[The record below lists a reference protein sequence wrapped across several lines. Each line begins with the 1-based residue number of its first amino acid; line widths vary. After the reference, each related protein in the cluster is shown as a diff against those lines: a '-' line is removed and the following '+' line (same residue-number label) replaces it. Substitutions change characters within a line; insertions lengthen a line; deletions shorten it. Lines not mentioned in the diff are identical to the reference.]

1 VSAVVDLR
9 LDGGGGIEGAEAG
22 VRKRNFLSPFRPRQS
37 LTQRALIARSAG
49 VTLLTVL
56 LLIGPNGLKWAGPA
70 NALCLGLIYAMVV
83 LAVSVLGW
91 IGEISLAVVA
101 QMGFGLIAT
110 SILQT
115 NGVPFVLVLPL
126 VALSS
131 VPVSL
136 IIGMF
141 ALRLRGVNFVVAS
154 LAFGYMAQRVI
165 FDDYMGAGANEQGR
179 ISRPDFLINNDAR
192 LYYVIL
198 AALVIVA
205 GTSYAVRRSRL
216 GIAIT
221 AMRDSETAF
230 WTLGH
235 SPAAYKLFV
244 VCLSGAIATLAG
256 CFYALLQLNIP
267 AIYYQPGLAILFF
280 GFALAGGM
288 GSIGGALGAGI
299 LFGALPKYLET
310 LTEGRFTKF
319 DFFFYG
325 VTSLLLIVKVPGGLG
340 ALGKR
345 LWTRAEGQA

>member
-1 VSAVVDLR
+1 MSAVVDLR
-9 LDGGGGIEGAEAG
+9 PDADAEISAADAAS
-22 VRKRNFLSPFRPRQS
+22 RKWKFLPGFRPRHA
-37 LTQRALIARSAG
+37 LTQRALVARSAG
-49 VTLLTVL
+49 IALLTVV

-70 NALCLGLIYAMVV
+70 NALCLGLIYAMAV

-115 NGVPFVLVLPL
+115 NGVPFVLVVPL

-131 VPVSL
+131 IPVSL

-179 ISRPDFLINNDAR
+179 IIRPEFLVNNDTR

-198 AALVIVA
+198 ASLVIVA
-205 GTSYAVRRSRL
+205 GICYAIRGSRL
-216 GIAIT
+216 GMAIT

-256 CFYALLQLNIP
+256 CFFALLQLNIP

-310 LTEGRFTKF
+310 LSEGRFTKF

-325 VTSLLLIVKVPGGLG
+325 VISLLLIVKVPGGLG

-345 LWTRAEGQA
+345 FWTRVEGQA